1 MNYKQ
6 IRNTLE
12 QVADEN
18 NEDLTKLL
26 IRFEKKISMIKL
38 HWISYTRNI
47 CKIIV

>member
-26 IRFEKKISMIKL
+26 IRFEKRYQ
-38 HWISYTRNI
+38 W
-47 CKIIV
+47 